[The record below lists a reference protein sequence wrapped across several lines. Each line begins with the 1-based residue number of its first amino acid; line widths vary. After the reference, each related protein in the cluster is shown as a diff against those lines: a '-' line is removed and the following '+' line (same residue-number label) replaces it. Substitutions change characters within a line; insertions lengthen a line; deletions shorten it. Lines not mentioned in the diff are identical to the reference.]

1 MKVLVTGGAGFI
13 GSHTV
18 DLLLEKG
25 YKVKVLDLL
34 QPRVHPYGKP
44 KYLGPE
50 VEFIQGDVS
59 DKGTMAKAMEGV
71 EGIFHLAAYQDYMLD
86 FSNFIKVNTLSTA
99 LIFEIIVEKKLIIKK
114 IVLASSQ
121 ATYGEGKYS
130 CTEHGIQYPD
140 FRTLEQLEKSD
151 WEMHCPAKNCKQYL
165 TPVLIDEAVTNP
177 FTAYGI
183 SKEALERLALKIGKR
198 YSIPTTS
205 MRYSIVQGPRNSFFN
220 AYSGVCRI
228 FTLRLINN
236 KPPVIYEDGKQL
248 RDYVHVK
255 DTARANLLAFENSEC
270 DYEALNVGG
279 KEGTNLLDYTKT
291 LIETLCAT
299 SLLDKKIEPIIPGYF
314 RFGDTRHT
322 VSSSDKL
329 KKLGWK
335 NEYSLENVFK
345 DYVQWVLE
353 QPDIKDRYEEIEE
366 IMRKQDILR
375 KTKSMLKK

>member
-25 YKVKVLDLL
+25 YQVKVLDLL
-34 QPRVHPYGKP
+34 QKRVHPYGKP

-59 DKGTMAKAMEGV
+59 DKETMIKAMNGV
-71 EGIFHLAAYQDYMLD
+71 EGIFHLAAYQDYMPD
-86 FSNFIKVNTLSTA
+86 FSNFIKVNSMSTA
-99 LIFEIIVEKKLIIKK
+99 LIFEIIVEKKLNIKK

-121 ATYGEGKYS
+121 STYGEGKYT
-130 CTEHGIQYPD
+130 CKDHGIQYPD
-140 FRTLEQLEKSD
+140 GRSVEQLESSD
-151 WEMHCPAKNCKQYL
+151 WEMHCPQYGCKNYL

-183 SKEALERLALKIGKR
+183 SKECLERLATKLGKR
-198 YSIPTTS
+198 YSIPTTL

-248 RDYVHVK
+248 RDYLHVK
-255 DTARANLLAFENSEC
+255 DVASANVLAFENHKC
-270 DYEALNVGG
+270 NYEPLNVGG
-279 KEGTNLLDYTKT
+279 KEGINLIDYTKI
-291 LIETLCAT
+291 LIKAT
-299 SLLDKKIEPIIPGYF
+299 GKNIEPIIPGYY
-314 RFGDTRHT
+314 RYGDTRHT
-322 VSSSDKL
+322 VSSSEKL
-329 KKLGWK
+329 KKLGWQNK
-335 NEYSLENVFK
+335 YALEDIFK
-345 DYVQWVLE
+345 DYVKWVLE
-353 QPDIKDRYEEIEE
+353 QPDIKDRYEEIETQ
-366 IMRKQDILR
+366 MKKQEVLR
-375 KTKSMLKK
+375 KAKSSVKRIGFSIN

>member
-25 YKVKVLDLL
+25 YEVKVLDSL
-34 QPRVHPYGKP
+34 QERVHPHGKP
-44 KYLGPE
+44 KYLPKE

-59 DKGTMAKAMEGV
+59 DKDTLSNALNDV
-71 EGIFHLAAYQDYMLD
+71 EGIFHLAAYQDYMKD
-86 FSNFIKVNTLSTA
+86 FSNFIKANTYSTA
-99 LIFEIIVEKKLIIKK
+99 LLFEIIVEKKLNIKK

-121 ATYGEGKYS
+121 SVYGEGKYS
-130 CTEHGIQYPD
+130 CKIHGIQYPD
-140 FRTLEQLEKSD
+140 SRPKEQLGKSD
-151 WEMHCPAKNCKQYL
+151 WEMHCIEKGCKEYL
-165 TPVLIDEAVTNP
+165 KPELIDEAITNP

-183 SKEALERLALKIGKR
+183 SKEALDRLAIKLGKR
-198 YSIPTTS
+198 YSIPTTT

-248 RDYVHVK
+248 RDYVHVL
-255 DTARANLLAFENSEC
+255 DVASANVLAFEDKRAN
-270 DYEALNVGG
+270 YESFNIGG
-279 KEGTNLLDYTKT
+279 KEGINLLDYTK
-291 LIETLCAT
+291 
-299 SLLDKKIEPIIPGYF
+299 LLTKVASKNIEPIIPGYF

-335 NEYSLENVFK
+335 QKYSLEDIFK
-345 DYVQWVLE
+345 DYIKWVYE
-353 QPDIKDRYEEIEE
+353 QPDLKDRYEEVEKV
-366 IMRKQDILR
+366 MMKQHVLREVKTILKR
-375 KTKSMLKK
+375 

>member
-25 YKVKVLDLL
+25 YEVKVLDLL
-34 QPRVHPYGKP
+34 QKRVHPYGKP

-59 DKGTMAKAMEGV
+59 DKETMAKAINGV
-71 EGIFHLAAYQDYMLD
+71 EGIFHLAAYQDYMPD
-86 FSNFIKVNTLSTA
+86 FSNFIKVNTMSTA
-99 LIFEIIVEKKLIIKK
+99 LLFEIIVEKKLNIKK

-121 ATYGEGKYS
+121 STYGEGKYT
-130 CTEHGIQYPD
+130 CKDHGIQYPD
-140 FRTLEQLEKSD
+140 GRSVEQLESSD
-151 WEMHCPAKNCKQYL
+151 WEMHCPAKNCNKYL

-183 SKEALERLALKIGKR
+183 SKECLERLAIKLGKR
-198 YSIPTTS
+198 YSIPTTL

-228 FTLRLINN
+228 FTLRLIND

-248 RDYVHVK
+248 RDYLHVK
-255 DTARANLLAFENSEC
+255 DVASANVLAFEKSEC
-270 DYEALNVGG
+270 DYEPLNVGG
-279 KEGTNLLDYTKT
+279 KEGIKLTDYTKI
-291 LIETLCAT
+291 LIKAT
-299 SLLDKKIEPIIPGYF
+299 GKNIEPVIPGYY
-314 RFGDTRHT
+314 RYGDTRHT
-322 VSSSDKL
+322 VSSSEKL

-335 NEYSLENVFK
+335 NKYSLEDIFK
-345 DYVQWVLE
+345 DYVKWVLE
-353 QPDIKDRYEEIEE
+353 QPDIKDRYEEIETQ
-366 IMRKQDILR
+366 MKKQEVLR
-375 KTKSMLKK
+375 KAKSSVRKIGFSIN